1 MASPN
6 NDITIVHKLKIEA
19 LLSVTPYKLIDQRM
33 VRRVFAKDPVGSGIF
48 RGCLHVLLYYKNV
61 SEEDSGSVFA
71 GWAKE
76 SLARALYEQPL
87 LSGRLR
93 RGEDGDGELE
103 IVSNDSGARLVEAQM
118 NITLSEFLEL
128 KEKEEA
134 EAQLVSW
141 NDIDEH
147 NPQFSPLF
155 YVQVTNFRCGG
166 YSVGISCSLLLA
178 DILVKDNF
186 LNNWANMHNN
196 ILSNNNESTKPIF
209 YLPNL
214 KTNGYSPANIIS
226 HSPRNDCGQTM
237 HFKVT
242 TNENANLDYG
252 EFCKSLALLCIEKT
266 ERRLGSTMVS
276 EFSLFVKENSE
287 VIEIAKYSKHG
298 HVNPQLSL
306 KTQVTCAG
314 WDEYLGA
321 NEIPFRDGNKPM
333 HVSYW
338 IGSIF
343 DGLVIAIPPFNQAT
357 LGVNI
362 LVTIPNENKL

>member
-6 NDITIVHKLKIEA
+6 NGITNVHNLKIEA
-19 LLSVTPYKLIDQRM
+19 LLSVSPYNLIDPRP
-33 VRRVFAKDPVGSGIF
+33 VRRVLAMDPVGSGIF
-48 RGCLHVLLYYKNV
+48 RRRLHVLLYYKNV
-61 SEEDSGSVFA
+61 SEEDSGSLFA

-76 SLARALYEQPL
+76 SLARALCEQPL

-103 IVSNDSGARLVEAQM
+103 IVPNDSGARLVEAQM
-118 NITLSEFLEL
+118 DITLSEFLEL

-186 LNNWANMHNN
+186 LNNWANMHDNV
-196 ILSNNNESTKPIF
+196 LFNNNKSQKPVF

-214 KTNGYSPANIIS
+214 KTDGYSPDNIIS
-226 HSPRNDCGQTM
+226 HSPSNDCGHTM

-242 TNENANLDYG
+242 TESENLDG
-252 EFCKSLALLCIEKT
+252 EFFQSLALLCIEET
-266 ERRLGSTMVS
+266 ESKLGSTMAS
-276 EFSLFVKENSE
+276 EFSLFVKENYE
-287 VIEIAKYSKHG
+287 VIKIENYSKHG
-298 HVNPQLSL
+298 RVNPQLGL

-314 WDEYLGA
+314 CDEYLGA
-321 NEIPFRDGNKPM
+321 NEVAFRDGNKPM

-343 DGLVIAIPPFNQAT
+343 DGLVIAIPPLNQAT
-357 LGVNI
+357 LGVTI